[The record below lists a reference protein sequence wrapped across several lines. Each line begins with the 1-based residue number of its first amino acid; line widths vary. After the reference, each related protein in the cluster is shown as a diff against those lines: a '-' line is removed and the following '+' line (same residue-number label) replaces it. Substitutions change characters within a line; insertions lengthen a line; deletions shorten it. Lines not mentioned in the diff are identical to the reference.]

1 MSVGIPQIDL
11 SWVQVAMKRSRRKL
25 DRKIACCYWN
35 RYADHLELRFLGKD
49 KCSLVAEL
57 RACVLDIYLGSS
69 ISQGSSASISYIAVQ
84 RLHVLPDYR
93 TQFKRW
99 KP

>member
-1 MSVGIPQIDL
+1 
-11 SWVQVAMKRSRRKL
+11 MKRSRGKL
-25 DRKIACCYWN
+25 NKKIAYCHWN
-35 RYADHLELRFLGKD
+35 GYADHLELRSLGKD

-69 ISQGSSASISYIAVQ
+69 ISQGSSASISYIVVQ

-93 TQFKRW
+93 TQSKRW
-99 KP
+99 RP